1 MKPLDD
7 RMKAMLWLKP
17 SRIPVGVGV
26 LPSAWMKHREAMD
39 AIVARHPLIFGA
51 SKSKRDYDAVG
62 RSTYVAGE
70 HVDAWGCV
78 WSNVKTGLE
87 AIVTRHPVPTRESVR
102 SLRIP
107 EEDDGMPHG
116 FMYLRLGDLRG
127 FEEIM
132 VDFAE
137 EPPELQMLI
146 DKVLAY
152 NLRLVRGRV
161 AALREPEQL
170 LYFGDD
176 LGMQASLPMSP
187 EKWRQYLKPCFAQ
200 IYKPVRD
207 AGHYVYM
214 HTDGHIV
221 EIIPDLIDCGVNVL
235 NPQVGANGLE
245 NLARACKGKVCVNLD
260 LNRQMFPFWSPREID
275 EHVRDAVEAL
285 GSPEGGLWLFA
296 EIADDVPLENVEA
309 ICQALERHSLAF
321 SG

>member
-17 SRIPVGVGV
+17 SRIPVGVGL

-176 LGMQASLPMSP
+176 LGLKAAEIGVSP
-187 EKWRQYLKPCFAQ
+187 DPLQ
-200 IYKPVRD
+200 RD
-207 AGHYVYM
+207 ARIGERRRGRGQGRVGEHRRLVP
-214 HTDGHIV
+214 H
-221 EIIPDLIDCGVNVL
+221 LFRSVNGRC
-235 NPQVGANGLE
+235 PTNG
-245 NLARACKGKVCVNLD
+245 R
-260 LNRQMFPFWSPREID
+260 RSRS
-275 EHVRDAVEAL
+275 RDDRTV
-285 GSPEGGLWLFA
+285 
-296 EIADDVPLENVEA
+296 
-309 ICQALERHSLAF
+309 
-321 SG
+321 

>member
-1 MKPLDD
+1 
-7 RMKAMLWLKP
+7 
-17 SRIPVGVGV
+17 
-26 LPSAWMKHREAMD
+26 
-39 AIVARHPLIFGA
+39 
-51 SKSKRDYDAVG
+51 
-62 RSTYVAGE
+62 
-70 HVDAWGCV
+70 
-78 WSNVKTGLE
+78 
-87 AIVTRHPVPTRESVR
+87 
-102 SLRIP
+102 
-107 EEDDGMPHG
+107 MPHG

-275 EHVRDAVEAL
+275 DHVREAVEAL